1 MKLPLSTSTALALLS
16 AFTAHA
22 ADTSFNTEQAF
33 IAAAGATV
41 IESFETLAGRGRTMA
56 PVVTPHFT
64 VSTGNAPIGVQTAA
78 NAPSPG
84 YGSAAVDGSH
94 YLSVYLANAA
104 PGSLSFTLATPST
117 SFGLYLTDLG
127 EVAGE
132 VRLQT
137 NAGAFSGGVLVAQ
150 FPPLVGEGQRLFF
163 GFTQDVAFTQVTLTV
178 TGLDEAYGLDKV
190 YVSAVPEP
198 AAAWLMLAGLGV
210 AGIAARS
217 RRAR

>member
-1 MKLPLSTSTALALLS
+1 MKLPFFTAVALLN
-16 AFTAHA
+16 AATAQA
-22 ADTSFNTEQAF
+22 VDASYNTEQAF
-33 IAAAGATV
+33 VSAASATV

-56 PVVTPHFT
+56 PVVTANFT
-64 VSTGNAPIGVQTAA
+64 VSTENAPIGVQTAA

-84 YGSAAVDGSH
+84 YGSAAVDGRQ
-94 YLSVYLANAA
+94 YLSIYLADVA
-104 PGSLSFTLATPST
+104 PGSISFTLAAPST

-163 GFTQDVAFTQVTLTV
+163 GFTQNVAFTQVTLTV

-198 AAAWLMLAGLGV
+198 AAAGLMLAGLGV